1 MASSAFFRVQVTAS
15 LAQKGISLGLLT
27 SPNMFYLQNLPQ
39 CSVALSSE
47 NHLTFFCCWESI
59 TSNVLKS
66 HWRMVANFLITEFE
80 FLGFFLCNATL
91 VLLSETKNFLLIFI
105 WRALCCYMRHK
116 SELSPLELSHY
127 NFFTYSMSHAF
138 GLLPF
143 QICLQTHRF
152 QIQGSYCWT
161 YSSGC

>member
-1 MASSAFFRVQVTAS
+1 MKIESGFS
-15 LAQKGISLGLLT
+15 LAIASQ
-27 SPNMFYLQNLPQ
+27 P
-39 CSVALSSE
+39 
-47 NHLTFFCCWESI
+47 
-59 TSNVLKS
+59 
-66 HWRMVANFLITEFE
+66 FE

-127 NFFTYSMSHAF
+127 NFFTYSMSHIR
-138 GLLPF
+138 LLPF
-143 QICLQTHRF
+143 PIFLQTYPF

-161 YSSGC
+161 YSSSEFWAYFSFFTKMKIILSMNQIIIPISCSF